1 MENWFV
7 WKITARIVRVNWPR
21 ASQSWWHSSPSTFS
35 PPLGEP
41 NKIYECDFTTRPYI
55 SGAWKEIAKAWIRS
69 HRSSGSLI
77 CSLQWILDLPV
88 VHLDRP
94 FKLEIPE
101 PLHELVEWCVVIFAR
116 IFDKKLPVF
125 RPYFYKNEPGWRI
138 GHTGLGLLQVEST
151 CWFGYANGIW
161 MDGKESAELPSMQH
175 SIYLGLL
182 NWAPGKQKIYLSN
195 FFPHIAL
202 E

>member
-1 MENWFV
+1 M
-7 WKITARIVRVNWPR
+7 
-21 ASQSWWHSSPSTFS
+21 
-35 PPLGEP
+35 
-41 NKIYECDFTTRPYI
+41 
-55 SGAWKEIAKAWIRS
+55 
-69 HRSSGSLI
+69 SL
-77 CSLQWILDLPV
+77 LNG
-88 VHLDRP
+88 
-94 FKLEIPE
+94 
-101 PLHELVEWCVVIFAR
+101 VVIFAR

-151 CWFGYANGIW
+151 CWFGFANGIW

-195 FFPHIAL
+195 LFPQLAL
-202 E
+202 EKVGWNANTGNFLQIVYISDLARLWKFKGLDIGIPSQNESLANANYVSRQLGPRVHILNACLGASISQRGQAHN